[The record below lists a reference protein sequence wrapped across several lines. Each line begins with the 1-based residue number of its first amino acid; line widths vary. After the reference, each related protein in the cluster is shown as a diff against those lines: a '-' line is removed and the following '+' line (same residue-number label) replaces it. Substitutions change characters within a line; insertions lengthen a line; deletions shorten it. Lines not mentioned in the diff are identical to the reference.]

1 MINRAVKLHIGG
13 EEREIKFTLQALE
26 ELEVLLPNRNVF
38 ELMTRQTWAVNEIV
52 SAMYCGLKVFDRKL
66 TRELVSQ
73 WITNF
78 VRDNEHGIL
87 KLNAYLIAAIG
98 ISGLVGGE
106 KSAFEDVLKALDAE
120 KASEGK

>member
-38 ELMTRQTWAVNEIV
+38 ELMTRQTWAMNEII

-73 WITNF
+73 WITSF

>member
-13 EEREIKFTLQALE
+13 EEREIKFTIQALE

-73 WITNF
+73 WITSF

>member
-1 MINRAVKLHIGG
+1 MINRAVKLYIGG

-26 ELEVLLPNRNVF
+26 ELEVMLPNRNIF
-38 ELMTRQTWAVNEIV
+38 ELMTRQTWAMNEIV

-73 WITNF
+73 WITSF

>member
-26 ELEVLLPNRNVF
+26 ELEVMLPNRNIF
-38 ELMTRQTWAVNEIV
+38 ELMTRQTWAMNEIV

-73 WITNF
+73 WITSF
-78 VRDNEHGIL
+78 ARDNEHGIL

>member
-26 ELEVLLPNRNVF
+26 ELEVMLPNRNIF
-38 ELMTRQTWAVNEIV
+38 ELMTRQTWAMNEIV

-73 WITNF
+73 WITSF

>member
-1 MINRAVKLHIGG
+1 MIHRAVKLHIGG

-73 WITNF
+73 WITSF

>member
-26 ELEVLLPNRNVF
+26 ELEVMLPNRNIF

-66 TRELVSQ
+66 TREIVSQ

-120 KASEGK
+120 KVSEGK

>member
-13 EEREIKFTLQALE
+13 EEREIKFTIQALE
-26 ELEVLLPNRNVF
+26 ELEVMLPNRNVF

-73 WITNF
+73 WITSF